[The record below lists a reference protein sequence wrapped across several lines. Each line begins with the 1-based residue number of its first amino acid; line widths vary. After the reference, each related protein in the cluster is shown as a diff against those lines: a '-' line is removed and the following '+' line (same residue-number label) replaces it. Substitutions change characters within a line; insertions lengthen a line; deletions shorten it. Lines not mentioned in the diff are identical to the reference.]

1 MTKPATHLRNK
12 RSELPFVLCRRESQL
27 RLSSRRKANYLAA
40 VPRSYLFQ
48 NRADAGRQVAEELLT
63 YAGRDDVIVLALP
76 RGGVP
81 VAFEVAQRLGV
92 PLDVF
97 VVRNLGLAGHDE
109 LAMGAIASGGIRV
122 LNEDVDYALP
132 DAVSIVEMVTAI
144 EREELKRRERDYR
157 GDRPAPEVRGRTVIL
172 VDDGLATGATMRA
185 AAAALRQQGAAKI
198 IVAVPVGAPSNCY
211 EIRSVADEVVCLQTP
226 RSFMGVGQYYED
238 FSQTTDEE
246 VRELLAASASKPLE
260 ND

>member
-1 MTKPATHLRNK
+1 MPP
-12 RSELPFVLCRRESQL
+12 SFI
-27 RLSSRRKANYLAA
+27 
-40 VPRSYLFQ
+40 FQ
-48 NRADAGRQVAEELLT
+48 DRTDAGRQLAEELLS
-63 YAGRDDVIVLALP
+63 YAGRDDAIVLALP

-97 VVRNLGLAGHDE
+97 VVRKLGVPGHEE
-109 LAMGAIASGGIRV
+109 LAMGAIASGGVRV
-122 LNEDVDYALP
+122 LNEDVLYVLP
-132 DAVSIVEMVTAI
+132 DAQSIVEMVTAI

-157 GDRPAPEVRGRTVIL
+157 SNRPAPEVRGRTVIL

-198 IVAVPVGAPSNCY
+198 IVAVPVGAPGTCH

-226 RSFMGVGQYYED
+226 GSFMGVGQYYED

-246 VRELLAASASKPLE
+246 VRELLAASASKGPE
-260 ND
+260 ADV

>member
-1 MTKPATHLRNK
+1 M
-12 RSELPFVLCRRESQL
+12 
-27 RLSSRRKANYLAA
+27 
-40 VPRSYLFQ
+40 PRSFIFQ
-48 NRADAGRQVAEELLT
+48 DRTDAGRQLAEKLLS

-81 VAFEVAQRLGV
+81 VAFEVAQRLRV

-97 VVRNLGLAGHDE
+97 VVRKLGVPGHEE
-109 LAMGAIASGGIRV
+109 LAMGAIASGGVRV
-122 LNEDVDYALP
+122 LNEDVLYVLP
-132 DAVSIVEMVTAI
+132 DAQSIVEMVTAI

-157 GDRPAPEVRGRTVIL
+157 SNRPAPEVRGRTVIL

-198 IVAVPVGAPSNCY
+198 IVAVPVGAPGTCH

-226 RSFMGVGQYYED
+226 GSFMGVGQYYED

-246 VRELLAASASKPLE
+246 VRELLAASASKGPE
-260 ND
+260 ADV